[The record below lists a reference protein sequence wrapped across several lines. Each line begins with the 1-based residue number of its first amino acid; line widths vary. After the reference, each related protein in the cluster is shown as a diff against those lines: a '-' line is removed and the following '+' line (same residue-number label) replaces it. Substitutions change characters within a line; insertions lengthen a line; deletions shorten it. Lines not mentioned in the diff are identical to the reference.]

1 LARVATAT
9 VAKESAP
16 ARTASLKTAEDRGL
30 STWGMLLAAI
40 GGGIGV
46 LSFVAFFGAAIL
58 WVRLD
63 QAGLPANEA
72 VALIPR
78 SVLLTTGAKFL
89 VPSLLVA
96 LGFTALLFLI
106 DSWTARYSAKSL
118 QAAEAEL
125 EEKQAIAQARHRE
138 ATGAARKAGERAGAA
153 GKAQQAVE
161 VLAESETLDPAILE
175 PTRRGAEE
183 AARGAAE
190 ICQETMSK
198 AQEAEREL
206 LDAKR
211 EYEEQRPAVCDEVE
225 KRRRYLRRTL
235 IFLLF
240 GLGAGI
246 TFIVFSIEL
255 GFGRVAILLL
265 LLGALI
271 TICVTVLDRYGF
283 AWFALASFVAI
294 GILSGFLTYYRTVGD
309 PKVEP
314 AAVLRSKGPPIV
326 GFFVAQTSDRVYL
339 GTSLGGEMVRLNA
352 IDRAEV
358 SDLVV
363 ADLAPLT
370 VADDRARRLALAS
383 CAIARRR
390 SSQTPVAASAS
401 TSPPAAERAPEV
413 CTSADLERLRD
424 KT

>member
-1 LARVATAT
+1 VATASLG
-9 VAKESAP
+9 KESTP
-16 ARTASLKTAEDRGL
+16 ARTGGLKTAEDSGL

-72 VALIPR
+72 VALVPR

-106 DSWTARYSAKSL
+106 ESWTIRYSTKSL
-118 QAAEAEL
+118 QAAETEL
-125 EEKQAIAQARHRE
+125 KEKREIAQARHRE
-138 ATGAARKAGERAGAA
+138 ATGAARKAEERVDAA
-153 GKAQQAVE
+153 GKAQHAVE
-161 VLAESETLDPAILE
+161 VLAESETLDPAVLE

-190 ICQETMSK
+190 ICEETMSR
-198 AQEAEREL
+198 AQDAEREL
-206 LDAKR
+206 LAAKR
-211 EYEEQRPAVCDEVE
+211 EYEEQRLAVCDDVE
-225 KRRRYLRRTL
+225 KRRRYLRQVL

-246 TFIVFSIEL
+246 TFFVFSIEL

-265 LLGALI
+265 LLAALF

-283 AWFALASFVAI
+283 AWFALAGFVAI
-294 GILSGFLTYYRTVGD
+294 GMLSGFLTYYRTVGD

-314 AAVLRSKGPPIV
+314 AAVLRSKGAPIV
-326 GFFVAQTSDRVYL
+326 GFFVAQTSDRIYV
-339 GTSLGGEMVRLNA
+339 GTSLGGEMVRLQA

-363 ADLAPLT
+363 ADLAPVA
-370 VADDRARRLALAS
+370 VADARARRLALTS
-383 CAIARRR
+383 CAIARQR
-390 SSQTPVAASAS
+390 SSQAQVVATASSSA
-401 TSPPAAERAPEV
+401 TATAGERPPEV
-413 CTSADLERLRD
+413 CTSGDLKRLREGV
-424 KT
+424 